1 MIHNG
6 TKDSICCHSAHSPLD
21 QALHLNSPNADE
33 SGQNWAGT
41 EKASPLVGW
50 SSLALCGEPLMSQD
64 PTLGKPFLQDSSLLC
79 CAVVTIWWIKD
90 GKIRRRLT
98 AASEIN
104 ILLTFRFQIC
114 QTVDPSVVSGKAP

>member
-1 MIHNG
+1 MNPAKIG
-6 TKDSICCHSAHSPLD
+6 PGLKKPL
-21 QALHLNSPNADE
+21 H
-33 SGQNWAGT
+33 W
-41 EKASPLVGW
+41 LVGHP
-50 SSLALCGEPLMSQD
+50 LALCGEPLMSQD